1 MVLSR
6 PAGEEQAGSASEQR
20 RDPVGREGKSESDDR
35 RVRGLGRIS
44 RPPAM
49 PSNSPTAD
57 GPTQTPEN
65 HSSADLSEGGLNQ
78 ASPEGGT
85 LASPTPP
92 HRVGRP
98 GRKRKQ
104 LPELVTSD
112 PCTNAPPTPP
122 EDCDPPPPHA
132 GSAGDGN

>member
-1 MVLSR
+1 
-6 PAGEEQAGSASEQR
+6 
-20 RDPVGREGKSESDDR
+20 
-35 RVRGLGRIS
+35 
-44 RPPAM
+44 M

-104 LPELVTSD
+104 LPVSSSRRGEAVVRLHNTLHTRIDSD
-112 PCTNAPPTPP
+112 GYSYTNTPFICCSGLKVAISQKP
-122 EDCDPPPPHA
+122 
-132 GSAGDGN
+132 S